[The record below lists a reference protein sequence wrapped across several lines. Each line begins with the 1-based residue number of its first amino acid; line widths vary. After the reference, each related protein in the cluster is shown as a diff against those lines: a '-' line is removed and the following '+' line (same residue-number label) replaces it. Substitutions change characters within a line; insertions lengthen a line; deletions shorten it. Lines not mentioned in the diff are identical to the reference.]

1 MNMCVSYTRT
11 LSLVEEVS
19 KNHTVPLQE
28 WITKGHVVKF
38 WGDNVDKMQKVR
50 DLRSDNQGEMV
61 NMYSIIVGQSRTPAP
76 QLSHIGRSLSD
87 LSEIPLNFFLPSH
100 DDVSQVKGNLAV
112 LVSRI
117 ITQYI
122 TSLAPFAKL
131 VPQNIQH
138 LYSKEMSKKSE
149 VFILDVL
156 MKNEAKHTDM
166 IDIMTVMHNY
176 LGDGYA
182 DGHVVVSGGDHL
194 TCERQIGSQRHLMYG
209 NTRRDRLEL
218 LEPVVEDWHALV
230 CLM

>member
-19 KNHTVPLQE
+19 KNHTVPLHE

-38 WGDNVDKMQKVR
+38 WGDNVDKIQKVR

-117 ITQYI
+117 VSTSAYP
-122 TSLAPFAKL
+122 TSLL
-131 VPQNIQH
+131 QRNVQ
-138 LYSKEMSKKSE
+138 E
-149 VFILDVL
+149 VRSV
-156 MKNEAKHTDM
+156 H
-166 IDIMTVMHNY
+166 
-176 LGDGYA
+176 
-182 DGHVVVSGGDHL
+182 S
-194 TCERQIGSQRHLMYG
+194 
-209 NTRRDRLEL
+209 
-218 LEPVVEDWHALV
+218 
-230 CLM
+230 